1 MLLMYCL
8 VDQNQRQN
16 VFLLTAKIKISWCL
30 ATTGGRNT
38 PINAQGIEGLAIF
51 SSNSLNSIEIL
62 SIQHSQGKE
71 CAVGWLLAPTK
82 ISHECVRSPA
92 RNERRWKGKVQR
104 NRIDPV
110 TFLAYPTN
118 HGKGFNLFV
127 QIHCPL
133 LVSLFVVDYQFAISI
148 SNRLIWGWFCWLADW
163 LIDWLTDW
171 LTGWLIDWL
180 IARLIVWSFDWSF
193 CLDI

>member
-8 VDQNQRQN
+8 VDQNQRDN

-51 SSNSLNSIEIL
+51 SSNSLDSIEIL
-62 SIQHSQGKE
+62 SIQRSQGKK
-71 CAVGWLLAPTK
+71 CAVGWLLAPGPKFLMNACDHQPGMRGDGRGKFNATALILSLSWHTQPTMEK
-82 ISHECVRSPA
+82 ALICSFKFIVLCCWVCLLLIISLPF
-92 RNERRWKGKVQR
+92 QFP
-104 NRIDPV
+104 IDWSEV
-110 TFLAYPTN
+110 D
-118 HGKGFNLFV
+118 FV
-127 QIHCPL
+127 
-133 LVSLFVVDYQFAISI
+133 D
-148 SNRLIWGWFCWLADW
+148 WLTDW
-163 LIDWLTDW
+163 LIDW